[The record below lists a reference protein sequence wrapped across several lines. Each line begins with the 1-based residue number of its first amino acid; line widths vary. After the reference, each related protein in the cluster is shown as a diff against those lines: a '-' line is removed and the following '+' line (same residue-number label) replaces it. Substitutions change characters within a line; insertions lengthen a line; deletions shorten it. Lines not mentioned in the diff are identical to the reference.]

1 MKRLLALLALTSA
14 LHAEP
19 PAAFWAALHQVE
31 TSGRVGAIVGDNGRS
46 LGPLQ
51 ISRAYFADSR
61 VGGAYEQVADL
72 PFAIKVASAYMKR
85 YEPEAWRAGNVEVL
99 ARLHNAGPNW
109 RRKLSATDVYAAKV
123 RRQMEAAK

>member
-1 MKRLLALLALTSA
+1 MKRLFAFLALTSA

-31 TSGRVGAIVGDNGRS
+31 TGGRVGQILGDNGRS
-46 LGPLQ
+46 MGPLQ

-85 YEPEAWRAGNVEVL
+85 YEPEAWRTGNVEVL

>member
-1 MKRLLALLALTSA
+1 MKRLLLLLTLA
-14 LHAEP
+14 AAAHAAP
-19 PAAFWAALHQVE
+19 PASFWAALHQVE
-31 TSGRVGAIVGDNGRS
+31 TSGRVGAIVGDNGLS

-99 ARLHNAGPNW
+99 ARLHNSGPGW

-123 RRQMEAAK
+123 RRALSP

>member
-1 MKRLLALLALTSA
+1 VKRLALFLALAAAAHAAPPESFWRA
-14 LHAEP
+14 LHV
-19 PAAFWAALHQVE
+19 VE
-31 TSGRVGAIVGDNGRS
+31 TSGRQGPILGDNGRS

-109 RRKLSATDVYAAKV
+109 RRKLSSTDVYAAKV
-123 RRQMEAAK
+123 RRALSR